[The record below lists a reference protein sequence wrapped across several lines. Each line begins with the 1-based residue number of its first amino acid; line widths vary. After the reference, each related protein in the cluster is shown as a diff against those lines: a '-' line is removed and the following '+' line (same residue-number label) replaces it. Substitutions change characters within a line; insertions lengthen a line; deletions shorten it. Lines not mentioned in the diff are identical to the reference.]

1 MKRRLLGSAV
11 TDEQEQRAADEL
23 RQALRQADLPPEHVP
38 SETYW
43 SNLLVH
49 TNERIDHATSG
60 KAISLSWAARVALPG
75 IITIVFF
82 FVALRYYYEP
92 GQSGSNASL
101 VAVVASLPGGV
112 IDSLAV
118 QATSSGL
125 SVPTADLDQSFMQP
139 SDDQLADYLIARGNF
154 GVALEAMEDEQIR
167 EVLAT
172 LGSQQVQL

>member
-11 TDEQEQRAADEL
+11 TDGQEQQAVQEL
-23 RQALRQADLPPEHVP
+23 RQTLRQTDLSPEHAP

-43 SNLLVH
+43 SNLLVR

-75 IITIVFF
+75 VITIIFF

-92 GQSGSNASL
+92 EPSGSNTSL
-101 VAVVASLPGGV
+101 VAVVASLPGAV

-118 QATSSGL
+118 QGTSSGL
-125 SVPTADLDQSFMQP
+125 SMTTVDLNQSFMEP
-139 SDDQLADYLIARGNF
+139 SDDQLADYLITSGSV

-167 EVLAT
+167 EVLT
-172 LGSQQVQL
+172 SLGSQQVQL

>member
-1 MKRRLLGSAV
+1 MKRRLLESAV
-11 TDEQEQRAADEL
+11 KDEQEQQAVEEL
-23 RQALRQADLPPEHVP
+23 RQALRQADLPPDHVP

-43 SNLLVH
+43 SNLLVR

-75 IITIVFF
+75 VITIIFF
-82 FVALRYYYEP
+82 FAALRYYYEP

-101 VAVVASLPGGV
+101 VSVVAALPGGV

-118 QATSSGL
+118 EGTSSGF
-125 SVPTADLDQSFMQP
+125 SVPAAGLDQSFMEP
-139 SDDQLADYLIARGNF
+139 SVDQLADYLVASGNV

-167 EVLAT
+167 EVLTT